1 MDQNISAAMVDSP
14 DNKLK
19 KGNAVSENVVFV
31 ETMTSRKIVARFYDF
46 FLHPQYHWDLMV
58 IGIINGVLCIFGLPF
73 MHAGMCQYS
82 NYHLRADC
90 YIESNYDFF
99 LLFASSSA
107 SQPSS
112 C

>member
-31 ETMTSRKIVARFYDF
+31 ETMTSRKIVARLHDF

-82 NYHLRADC
+82 NYHF
-90 YIESNYDFF
+90 ES
-99 LLFASSSA
+99 
-107 SQPSS
+107 
-112 C
+112 